1 MSRDQLYLSFDKSQ
15 NKPQKKKD
23 KKGIIYLKTAYKPI
37 ILFQEVVLSCVEA
50 METTKTENV
59 NVILDGKA
67 KNVV

>member
-1 MSRDQLYLSFDKSQ
+1 MSRDQLYLSLTKTKT
-15 NKPQKKKD
+15 NHRKKT
-23 KKGIIYLKTAYKPI
+23 KKESFICKTAYKPI
-37 ILFQEVVLSCVEA
+37 ILFQAVVHSCVEA

>member
-1 MSRDQLYLSFDKSQ
+1 MSRDQLYLSFDKTQ
-15 NKPQKKKD
+15 NNHRKKRP
-23 KKGIIYLKTAYKPI
+23 KKSFICKTAYKPI